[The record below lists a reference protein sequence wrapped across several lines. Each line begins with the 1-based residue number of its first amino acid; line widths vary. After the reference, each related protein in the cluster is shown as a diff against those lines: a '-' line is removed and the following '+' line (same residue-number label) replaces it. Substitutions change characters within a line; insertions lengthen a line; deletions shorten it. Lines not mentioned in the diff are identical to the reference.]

1 MPLTDT
7 AIRNIKSTPSPKKY
21 SDAGGLHLL
30 VNPSGSKL
38 WRLAYRFEGKQ
49 KLLALGAYPAV
60 SLADAR
66 KRRDSA
72 KELLAQRTDPSQQA
86 KAEKRAKKIS
96 AANTFDVI
104 ADEVLAKF
112 QREGRAD
119 ATMIKKR
126 WVLDF
131 ARPTLG
137 HRPIAEITAAEVLEA
152 LRQVEA
158 DGRYETAKRMRAT
171 IGQVFRYAIATARAE
186 IDPTVALRGALIAPT
201 HKHRA
206 AITDRVAFGGL
217 LRAIWNYDGTPETRA
232 ALKLMVILYPRPG
245 ELRMAHWSEFDLK
258 EATWVIPAERT
269 KMRREHRKPLPK
281 QAITILEKIQK
292 LTGDGALVFPSI
304 RSRRKPI
311 SENTFN
317 AALRRMGYTTDQVTS
332 HGFRASASTML
343 NETGLWPA
351 DAIEAELAHA
361 DSNQV
366 RRAYHRAAYW
376 DDRLKMTQW
385 WADELDTL
393 RTANLGAFG

>member
-49 KLLALGAYPAV
+49 KLLALGAYPAI

-72 KELLAQRTDPSQQA
+72 KELLAQGTDPSQQA
-86 KAEKRAKKIS
+86 KADKRAKKIT

-137 HRPIAEITAAEVLEA
+137 SRPIAEITAAEVLEA

-158 DGRYETAKRMRAT
+158 GGRYETAKRMRAT

-186 IDPTVALRGALIAPT
+186 NDPTVALRGALIAPT

-232 ALKLMVILYPRPG
+232 ALQLMVILYPRPG
-245 ELRMAHWSEFDLK
+245 ELRMANWNEFDLK
-258 EATWVIPAERT
+258 DATWVIPAERT

-281 QAITILEKIQK
+281 QAVTILDGIHKH
-292 LTGDGALVFPSI
+292 TGDGALVFPSI
-304 RSRRKPI
+304 RSRFKPI

>member
-7 AIRNIKSTPSPKKY
+7 TVRNIKSTTSPKKY

-30 VNPSGSKL
+30 VNPTGSKL

-49 KLLALGAYPAV
+49 KLLALGAYPAI

-72 KELLAQRTDPSQQA
+72 KELLAQGADPSQQA

-96 AANTFDVI
+96 AANTFDII

-137 HRPIAEITAAEVLEA
+137 NRPIAEITAAEVLEA

-158 DGRYETAKRMRAT
+158 DGRYETAKRMRST

-186 IDPTVALRGALIAPT
+186 NDPTVALRGALISPT

-206 AITDRVAFGGL
+206 AITDKKMFGGL

-232 ALKLMVILYPRPG
+232 ALQLMVILYPRPG

-258 EATWVIPAERT
+258 DATWVIPAERT

-281 QAITILEKIQK
+281 QAITILEKVQK
-292 LTGDGALVFPSI
+292 LTGDGELVFPSI

-343 NETGLWPA
+343 NESGRWPP

-376 DDRLKMTQW
+376 GERVKMAQW
-385 WADELDTL
+385 WADELDNL
-393 RTANLGAFG
+393 RNADLGAFG